1 MTVFFDDRLGYEK
14 TIASQIKAF
23 GSMVLVNRHDVVQIP
38 HIHTFIY
45 LVCLPRI
52 CFYCFFVF
60 AYIQTLGDRLCRH
73 LGTVQPIT
81 WLFRLVEWF
90 RSTKEKIQRV
100 GWEGSRISLRHSSDS
115 LGNKFPNTEVGR
127 FYQCAF
133 LQYSIRYGGL
143 WSRHFDCNIPFV
155 MGVVITSF
163 WLGMRG

>member
-1 MTVFFDDRLGYEK
+1 VTVFFDDRLGYEK

-23 GSMVLVNRHDVVQIP
+23 GSMVLVTRHDAVQIP

-60 AYIQTLGDRLCRH
+60 AYIQTLGVFLCRH

-81 WLFRLVEWF
+81 RLFRLVEWF

-100 GWEGSRISLRHSSDS
+100 GWEGSRISLRHSPDI
-115 LGNKFPNTEVGR
+115 LGNKFANIEVGR

-133 LQYSIRYGGL
+133 LQYGIFYSLWGL
-143 WSRHFDCNIPFV
+143 
-155 MGVVITSF
+155 
-163 WLGMRG
+163 